1 MRISLA
7 GNLLRYGAVG
17 VALVGLLLFSGTTQA
32 QPSFCV
38 NDDAFSISNA
48 PGYCFAM
55 AAFSRWYYLT
65 HQGEPPLRK
74 ILDKRGQRQI
84 ARELQEFYSKNLI
97 SLQAAYCNKY
107 HGNQSESFKR
117 FAAGLAMGEPRIVL
131 LMNKGPRGAVLHAVL
146 AYEWHPQQHIL
157 KIYDPNY
164 CNEERLLDLER
175 QEYTSLDITYDA
187 ICFPEVLHNH
197 NALVRKMQSLY
208 AFHVEPRV
216 AALAK
221 NWRRAAFN
229 PSQPVL
235 KREGYSRGPTR

>member
-7 GNLLRYGAVG
+7 GSLLRYGAVC
-17 VALVGLLLFSGTTQA
+17 VAVLGLLFFPGTTQA

-65 HQGEPPLRK
+65 HQSEPPLRK
-74 ILDKRGQRQI
+74 ILDKRGQQQI

-107 HGNQSESFKR
+107 HGHQTESFKR
-117 FAAGLAMGEPRIVL
+117 FIAGLVMGEPRIVL
-131 LMNKGPRGAVLHAVL
+131 LMNKNPRGAVLHAVL
-146 AYEWHPQQHIL
+146 AYEWHPEQHLL

-164 CNEERLLDLER
+164 CNEERFLDLER
-175 QEYTSLDITYDA
+175 QEYTSLDINYNA
-187 ICFPEVLHNH
+187 ICFPEVLNDHT
-197 NALVRKMQSLY
+197 ALVRKMESLY

-221 NWRRAAFN
+221 TWRRAAFN
-229 PSQPVL
+229 PGQPIL
-235 KREGYSRGPTR
+235 KRERNPRGPTR